1 MNDGQREFSFGTV
14 EKAAEGRRRS
24 REVRGSVSGVG
35 VSGGCDLYDITDL
48 SRDDVLS
55 VRMLVNDRIEERF
68 RYAVKVASEM
78 SVRGLIAVT
87 QEIARLDGLR
97 QKLDGEL

>member
-1 MNDGQREFSFGTV
+1 MNDGQGEFSFGTV
-14 EKAAEGRRRS
+14 EKAAEGRVRG
-24 REVRGSVSGVG
+24 REVRGSVRGDGMSD
-35 VSGGCDLYDITDL
+35 GCDLYDITDL
-48 SRDDVLS
+48 SRDEVLS

-78 SVRGLIAVT
+78 SVKGLLSVT
-87 QEIARLDGLR
+87 QEILRLDGLR

>member
-1 MNDGQREFSFGTV
+1 MSD
-14 EKAAEGRRRS
+14 
-24 REVRGSVSGVG
+24 
-35 VSGGCDLYDITDL
+35 GCDLYDITDL

-87 QEIARLDGLR
+87 QEIVRLEGLR
-97 QKLDGEL
+97 QRLDGEL